1 MTVPITGVD
10 DDGCHWRLLHDSG
23 YPITKGMMIM
33 KHDGVIVSIH
43 GGRPPHKPSST
54 GRVWINEQSQE
65 YFPNV
70 FDMKWE
76 RVNEGENHET
86 K

>member
-10 DDGCHWRLLHDSG
+10 DDGCHWRLLHASG
-23 YPITKGMMIM
+23 YPVTKGLCVLR
-33 KHDGVIVSIH
+33 HDGSLATIT

-54 GRVWINEQSQE
+54 GRVWIEEVSQE

-76 RVNEGENHET
+76 RINQGENHET